1 MADARTTSP
10 TGWARIADYL
20 FGRNALIGL
29 ASLML
34 LMISGYATW
43 HGMRDFI
50 VGVSSSSGNAGR
62 EMPGGLS
69 ISNDFLV
76 IAVVIAL
83 TFLMWLALRETF
95 GAQRRV
101 TERLITFPLY
111 LFLAVWSIGF
121 GYGFWWSLIAG
132 EETTRA
138 GLQGLQED
146 ARDAAAAVAAR
157 LDAVRSQ
164 LDNVVIW
171 SDSQMAREEGT
182 GGSCGTASGA
192 GRGPLYNA
200 RRSVRDTV
208 TSLRD
213 NMTRSWLGP
222 IQTELERLK
231 QSAAGLDGGTIE
243 ERRQRFEAKASEIR
257 GNARSIAARSNELGK
272 ATAAQMRTL
281 ASLVSAQPNESGFYC
296 FDPTL
301 AQRLRQ
307 AANQADQPV
316 ELNLREARFNEGP
329 AGVANAIKNLWTN
342 IGTYASS
349 LGSYLLSGGADTGK
363 RTASGDP
370 VTGRDLIALLATI
383 GVDLGLLALVALN
396 PPAAGPVRRDAL
408 AATQA
413 RLHLLTPSVIRH
425 LASAIETAIARAPR
439 ADLEWVR
446 RHFIHHG
453 GSSYFVIPNLFS
465 VDQADKDEELRA
477 LAMNQLAGVLD
488 DLELVRALSA
498 SELKR
503 FGKEEMRDSY
513 TDLTP
518 FRQERSADEA
528 AQQPPAPK
536 PWSNWFIGPT
546 WPPKGGGPHVRNHGL
561 LSKAQRTLDIAGWSA
576 AAQRDVEIFRLV
588 DSEGLTP
595 LLTLLNEA
603 TLAKG
608 AESVEAVRQEQQEQQ
623 LIQTG
628 RRLQIEHKHDG

>member
-1 MADARTTSP
+1 MADARTTTL

-34 LMISGYATW
+34 LLISGYATW

-50 VGVSSSSGNAGR
+50 VGVSTSSAARAGQ
-62 EMPGGLS
+62 ELPGGLS

-111 LFLAVWSIGF
+111 LFLAIWSIGF

-132 EETTRA
+132 EETTRTS
-138 GLQGLQED
+138 LQNLQED

-157 LDAVRSQ
+157 LDAVRGQ

-171 SDSQMAREEGT
+171 SDSQMSREEGT
-182 GGSCGTASGA
+182 GGSCGTPSGA

-200 RRSVRDTV
+200 RRSVRDSV
-208 TSLRD
+208 SSLRD
-213 NMTRSWLGP
+213 SMTNTWIAP
-222 IQTELERLK
+222 IQTELERLR
-231 QSAAGLDGGTIE
+231 QSVTGLDGATIE
-243 ERRQRFEAKASEIR
+243 ERQQRFEAKASEIR
-257 GNARSIAARSNELGK
+257 GNARNIAARSNELGR
-272 ATAAQMRTL
+272 ATAAQMRAL
-281 ASLVSAQPNESGFYC
+281 ANLVSGQPNQTGFYC
-296 FDPTL
+296 YDPTL

-307 AANQADQPV
+307 AGDQADQAV
-316 ELNLREARFNEGP
+316 ELNLREAHFNEGP
-329 AGVANAIKNLWTN
+329 AGVANAIKNLWRN

-349 LGSYLLSGGADTGK
+349 LASYVISGGGETGK

-370 VTGRDLIALLATI
+370 VTGRDMIALLATI

-396 PPAAGPVRRDAL
+396 PPAVGPVRRDAL
-408 AATQA
+408 APAQA
-413 RLHLLTPSVIRH
+413 RLHLLTPSVIQH
-425 LASAIETAIARAPR
+425 LTSAIETAISRAPG
-439 ADLEWVR
+439 ANLEWVR
-446 RHFIHHG
+446 RHLIHHG
-453 GSSYFVIPNLFS
+453 GASYFVIPNLYG
-465 VDQADKDEELRA
+465 VDKTDKDEELRA

-488 DLELVRALSA
+488 DLELVRVLSA

-503 FGKEEMRDSY
+503 FGREEMRDSY
-513 TDLTP
+513 SDLTP

-528 AQQPPAPK
+528 AQGAPK
-536 PWSNWFIGPT
+536 WWARWFVG

-561 LSKAQRTLDIAGWSA
+561 LSKAQRALDIAGWSK

-608 AESVEAVRQEQQEQQ
+608 AESVEAARQEQQ
-623 LIQTG
+623 LIEAG
-628 RRLQIEHKHDG
+628 KPLQIEHKPES